1 MSAGA
6 DIEREISAS
15 MLRLRGRAPFFATL
29 ALYARIVVTDAVPT
43 AATDGQDVLVNP
55 AFMAGLSTPHLDGV
69 IVHEVLHAALGHVGR
84 RAARDPERWN
94 IAADI
99 VVNGILTANGFELP
113 EGAVRDGSLQD
124 FSVEE
129 VYALLERRDPSGL
142 PRLVMVDLLE
152 PGADG
157 AARAQ
162 RARQLER
169 HWAGA
174 VDRAVVVARTA
185 GDGDGQGPLPG
196 GVVRAFGLDQ
206 RPRLD
211 WRTLLWR
218 FLTRTPTDFAA
229 FDRRLVHRGLYL
241 ETLES
246 TSVRVHVAIDTSGS
260 VSTTELDAFGAEL
273 QALLASYPGI
283 EATLVYA
290 DAGVHGPYPL
300 TAGRELPPPVG
311 GGGTDFRP
319 FFALVDDGDADA
331 TTVAVYLTD
340 GHGDFPVAEPAYPV
354 LWVVT
359 PGGLDDEKFPWGTV
373 VRMV

>member
-1 MSAGA
+1 
-6 DIEREISAS
+6 
-15 MLRLRGRAPFFATL
+15 
-29 ALYARIVVTDAVPT
+29 
-43 AATDGQDVLVNP
+43 
-55 AFMAGLSTPHLDGV
+55 
-69 IVHEVLHAALGHVGR
+69 
-84 RAARDPERWN
+84 
-94 IAADI
+94 
-99 VVNGILTANGFELP
+99 
-113 EGAVRDGSLQD
+113 
-124 FSVEE
+124 
-129 VYALLERRDPSGL
+129 
-142 PRLVMVDLLE
+142 
-152 PGADG
+152 
-157 AARAQ
+157 
-162 RARQLER
+162 LER

-185 GDGDGQGPLPG
+185 GDGQGPLPG
-196 GVVRAFGLDQ
+196 GVARAFGLDQ

-260 VSTTELDAFGAEL
+260 VDAAELDAFGGEL

-290 DAGVHGPYPL
+290 DAAVHGPYPL
-300 TAGRELPPPVG
+300 TPGAPLPPPVG

-319 FFALVDDGDADA
+319 FFALIDDGDADA

-340 GHGDFPVAEPAYPV
+340 GHGDFPAAEPAYPV